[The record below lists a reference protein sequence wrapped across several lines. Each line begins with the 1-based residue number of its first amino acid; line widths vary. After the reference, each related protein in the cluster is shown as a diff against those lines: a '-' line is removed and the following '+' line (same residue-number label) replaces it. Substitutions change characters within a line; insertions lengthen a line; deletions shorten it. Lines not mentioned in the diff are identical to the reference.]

1 MSRIFNQKKWLEELD
16 EKGPEK
22 GGKQATKS
30 ASQTKLLDNGHG
42 SETSTLRESSLHAN
56 VGQTSW
62 KDFSLFEAWF
72 TVKCLENMK
81 WHFNTNAADEIFLV
95 KEITNL
101 FAVLVGYFR
110 FSHDN
115 TAKGFRARIVGI
127 CLFQVVIIHCCKLT
141 HTDICQCIIK
151 S

>member
-1 MSRIFNQKKWLEELD
+1 MGRIFNQKEWLEELD
-16 EKGPEK
+16 ETGREK
-22 GGKQATKS
+22 GGKQATIS
-30 ASQTKLLDNGHG
+30 ASRTKLLDNGRG
-42 SETSTLRESSLHAN
+42 SETSTLRESSLHAD

-81 WHFNTNAADEIFLV
+81 WHFNTNAADEIV
-95 KEITNL
+95 Q
-101 FAVLVGYFR
+101 VGCFR
-110 FSHDN
+110 FSNDN
-115 TAKGFRARIVGI
+115 TAKGFRARIVGV
-127 CLFQVVIIHCCKLT
+127 CLFQVVIIRCCCKLT